1 MPFDPGSVA
10 LFTGTLITSFPGI
23 EGWRECPLHHPAENP
38 GRGATGR
45 GHCCQPCSSGV
56 KILPHFSLVD
66 NMVWGDEQLLAINA
80 NILPML
86 GIRIQEGKN
95 YPQKHKKVNKFYF
108 LKYWGLKASP

>member
-1 MPFDPGSVA
+1 
-10 LFTGTLITSFPGI
+10 
-23 EGWRECPLHHPAENP
+23 
-38 GRGATGR
+38 
-45 GHCCQPCSSGV
+45 
-56 KILPHFSLVD
+56 
-66 NMVWGDEQLLAINA
+66 MVWGDEQLLAINA